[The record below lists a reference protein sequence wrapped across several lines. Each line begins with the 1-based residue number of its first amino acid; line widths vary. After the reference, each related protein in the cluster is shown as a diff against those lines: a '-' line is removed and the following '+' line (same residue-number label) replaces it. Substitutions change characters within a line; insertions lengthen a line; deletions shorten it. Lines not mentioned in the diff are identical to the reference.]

1 MPHYLSIYLIL
12 SHSPLSQEKGGWDGI
27 CIKCPLL
34 IYLCT
39 CTQTNWS
46 CHMTF
51 LIFFFFEFIP
61 YFIRPEAPGFHVD
74 STQNAWEGK
83 GCPTPTHSAW
93 IHMES
98 MWNPCRIHGILM
110 DSRQSCSAEFPRI
123 PWNLHG
129 IRTDSA
135 WIPCRFLAG
144 NTPIFLPTGMPGIH
158 MDSMEIPHRFRGF
171 RAE

>member
-1 MPHYLSIYLIL
+1 
-12 SHSPLSQEKGGWDGI
+12 
-27 CIKCPLL
+27 
-34 IYLCT
+34 
-39 CTQTNWS
+39 
-46 CHMTF
+46 MTF
-51 LIFFFFEFIP
+51 LIFFEFIP

-129 IRTDSA
+129 ICVDSA
-135 WIPCRFLAG
+135 WIPCTFLAG

-158 MDSMEIPHRFRGF
+158 TESMEIPHGFRRF
-171 RAE
+171 RAEWVGEGKELYFLSIYLMVLLVDSYVKMTADAMV